1 LVEIKGLEKF
11 ASKDFPGHISSTI
24 FLPGCNFRCPF
35 CHNSDLV
42 LHPDTLPSFDLSFFL
57 SYLDSRRGWLDGLC
71 LSGGEPLLQDDLEVL
86 AGVIKDRGFK
96 LKIDTNGS
104 FPDRLEQ
111 LIKDGLV
118 DAVAM
123 DIKAPLNRYPEVARV
138 AVDVEKIKQSVRLII
153 NSGLDYIF
161 RTTVVPG
168 IHQEKDLLA
177 IGEWLKGARVFQL
190 QQFSPQ
196 KTIDPDYL
204 KIKPFPPEQLLAW
217 AELLRPCF
225 EEVRVEGI

>member
-86 AGVIKDRGFK
+86 ARIIKDRGYK

-104 FPDRLEQ
+104 FPDQLEQ
-111 LIKDGLV
+111 FIKEGLV

-123 DIKAPLNRYPEVARV
+123 DIKAPLARYSEVVRAT
-138 AVDVEKIKQSVRLII
+138 VDVERINKSVMIIK
-153 NSGLDYIF
+153 NSHLDYIF

-177 IGEWLKGARVFQL
+177 IGEWLRGTRVFQL

-196 KTIDPDYL
+196 KTIDPEFMR
-204 KIKPFPPEQLLAW
+204 IKPFPPEKILSW
-217 AELLRPCF
+217 AELLKPF
-225 EEVRVEGI
+225 FTEVRVEGL

>member
-86 AGVIKDRGFK
+86 ARVIKDRGFK

-104 FPDRLEQ
+104 FPDQLAQ

-138 AVDVEKIKQSVRLII
+138 AVDVEKLSRA
-153 NSGLDYIF
+153 SGL
-161 RTTVVPG
+161 
-168 IHQEKDLLA
+168 L
-177 IGEWLKGARVFQL
+177 
-190 QQFSPQ
+190 
-196 KTIDPDYL
+196 
-204 KIKPFPPEQLLAW
+204 
-217 AELLRPCF
+217 
-225 EEVRVEGI
+225 